1 MWKSFWMLP
10 PPPTFRAAELGNW
23 NAGPVPKLPPSLI
36 RNFSGPMDE
45 FALFNRAWSGE
56 DIHRIYWEGDPQA
69 GTEPADSR
77 RRP

>member
-1 MWKSFWMLP
+1 
-10 PPPTFRAAELGNW
+10 
-23 NAGPVPKLPPSLI
+23 
-36 RNFSGPMDE
+36 MDE